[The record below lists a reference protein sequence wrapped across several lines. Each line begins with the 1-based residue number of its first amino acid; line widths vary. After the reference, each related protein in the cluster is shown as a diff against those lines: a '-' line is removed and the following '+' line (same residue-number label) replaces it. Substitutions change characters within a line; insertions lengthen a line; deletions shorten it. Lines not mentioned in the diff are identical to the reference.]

1 MAGVPATQLYGTLDV
16 LILKALAWQELHGYA
31 LCTWI
36 RERSNGVLDIDDA
49 GMYKA
54 LHRLAAQ
61 GHVTAAWGVS
71 PGNRR
76 VKFYSIT
83 ARGRR
88 HLDAEAAQ
96 WRRYAAAVF
105 QLLETT

>member
-1 MAGVPATQLYGTLDV
+1 MTGVPATQLYGTLDV

-54 LHRLAAQ
+54 LHRLTAQ
-61 GHVTAAWGVS
+61 GYLTAAWGTS
-71 PGNRR
+71 DGNRK
-76 VKFYSIT
+76 VKFYRIT
-83 ARGRR
+83 ASGRR
-88 HLDAEAAQ
+88 HLEAESAQ